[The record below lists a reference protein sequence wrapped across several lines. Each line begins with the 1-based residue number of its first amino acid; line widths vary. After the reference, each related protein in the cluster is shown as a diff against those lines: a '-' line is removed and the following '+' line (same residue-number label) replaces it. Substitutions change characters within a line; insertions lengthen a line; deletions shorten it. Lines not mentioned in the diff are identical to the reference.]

1 MEGNMKFYSYEN
13 TDYLSY
19 IVISFVLI
27 MFIFIWFQKWLFV
40 FLCIAIV
47 FLGILLDNYLT
58 KQVLKEMEQTI
69 KNGESQ
75 LN

>member
-1 MEGNMKFYSYEN
+1 MKFYSYEN